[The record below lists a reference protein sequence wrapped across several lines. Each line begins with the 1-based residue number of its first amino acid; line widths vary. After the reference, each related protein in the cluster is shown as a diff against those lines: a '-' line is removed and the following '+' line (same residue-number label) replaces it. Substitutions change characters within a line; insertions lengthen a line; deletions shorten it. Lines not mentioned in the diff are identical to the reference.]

1 VTYAQCDKTTAATT
15 SREGE
20 CQKNIEPKLQKCKS
34 IPEGYF
40 DFFFF
45 FYFSCKNRTL
55 FWFIFFRLHFAEKR
69 WKNSFSTLKLKLW
82 SHIDNCH
89 MAGHSIEA
97 GKVWEFSREVWGQLF
112 HASMPHFSDGF
123 AFLVREWTMAEE
135 SVFPIFFLEF
145 FAGLLFGQ
153 QRVNA
158 AAQKCSLE
166 NL

>member
-1 VTYAQCDKTTAATT
+1 
-15 SREGE
+15 
-20 CQKNIEPKLQKCKS
+20 
-34 IPEGYF
+34 
-40 DFFFF
+40 
-45 FYFSCKNRTL
+45 
-55 FWFIFFRLHFAEKR
+55 
-69 WKNSFSTLKLKLW
+69 
-82 SHIDNCH
+82 

-112 HASMPHFSDGF
+112 HASMPHFSGGF
-123 AFLVREWTMAEE
+123 AFLVREWTMAGAEE